1 MLKKRLGMLLGI
13 TLLATSVLS
22 GCGSGGGQA
31 AEGSKATES
40 KAAEESG
47 ESSVSAEASAPS
59 KAAEANVDSIV
70 IWAFAEPHARY
81 FEWVSEEYKKDHP
94 DMEFTIELMDNVAL
108 ADRLSVI
115 NASGGEGSPDLI
127 DMEQGTFPRFMTEEQ
142 MCLEPLDE
150 YIERDNVAE
159 QMVETRLSLYSYNGH
174 YYGLEHA
181 LCPVTMAYRVDLF
194 EEYDI
199 PVPTT
204 WDEYKA
210 AAEEFAKH
218 GIYIASERDI
228 AQIGDQ
234 VDNLSIL
241 LRAAN
246 ADFVDA
252 DGKLNITDEFKPIV
266 MDMIHM
272 QKSGQM
278 HAWET
283 QDESWPVFAE
293 NKVATYFTADWAA
306 GWLRDN
312 VPEQSGKWQMAP
324 LPKLTDSASGVSV
337 RGGTG
342 LSMSKYT
349 NKDKEVLWDFMK
361 FAQLD
366 KDNCV
371 EKYHQIALYPPVYA
385 AMEECSGPVEYYNN
399 QDLGALYQE
408 LADEIPTQNQA
419 DWRYTFTETFNSN
432 AYDLVEGNIT
442 IDEMADILTDAVN
455 AYEESK

>member
-252 DGKLNITDEFKPIV
+252 VGKLN
-266 MDMIHM
+266 
-272 QKSGQM
+272 
-278 HAWET
+278 
-283 QDESWPVFAE
+283 
-293 NKVATYFTADWAA
+293 FT
-306 GWLRDN
+306 
-312 VPEQSGKWQMAP
+312 
-324 LPKLTDSASGVSV
+324 
-337 RGGTG
+337 
-342 LSMSKYT
+342 
-349 NKDKEVLWDFMK
+349 VLF
-361 FAQLD
+361 
-366 KDNCV
+366 
-371 EKYHQIALYPPVYA
+371 
-385 AMEECSGPVEYYNN
+385 
-399 QDLGALYQE
+399 
-408 LADEIPTQNQA
+408 
-419 DWRYTFTETFNSN
+419 
-432 AYDLVEGNIT
+432 
-442 IDEMADILTDAVN
+442 
-455 AYEESK
+455 